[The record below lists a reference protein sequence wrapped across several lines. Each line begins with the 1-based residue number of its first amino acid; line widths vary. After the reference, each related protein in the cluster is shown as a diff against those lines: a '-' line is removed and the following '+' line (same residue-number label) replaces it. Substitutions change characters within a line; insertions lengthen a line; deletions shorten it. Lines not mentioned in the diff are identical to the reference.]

1 MKTLLIAN
9 RGEIACRIIDTASRL
24 GMRTIAVYSDAD
36 AAARHVRL
44 ADEAHRLGAAPANE
58 SYLRI
63 DRLLEVAKRTGAD
76 AIHPGYGFLSE
87 NADFAQACQ
96 DAGLTFVGPRA
107 NVIRSMGSK
116 RIAKDLMQQAGVPV
130 VPDYR
135 GADQSLAAFATQA
148 ALLGYPI
155 MLKPSHGG
163 GGKGMR
169 RVDRDGD
176 LEQALSA
183 AKREA
188 MTAFGN
194 DEILAEKYLHDP
206 RHVEVQVFGDVYGN
220 VVHLFARDCTLQRR
234 HQKVIEEAPAV
245 FLEPAIC
252 EGLLAAAVR
261 AATAVHYTNAGTV
274 EFLVTPDGT
283 FYFMEMNTRIQVEH
297 PVTEAITGLDLVEW
311 QLRGA
316 AGEALPLRQNGIR
329 VKGHAIEA
337 RLYAESPDNGFLPSP
352 GRLDGAVWPAGPNVR
367 VDYGADA
374 GDVVTPYYDP
384 MIAKLIVW
392 GATREAARDGLL
404 DAILST
410 RIEGPES
417 NLAFLATLLRRPAFN
432 SGAFDIHYI
441 DRILPSLIASSGAP
455 SQEAVAAASLFMMN
469 EPPPDRAENDDPW
482 DDRKGWRLNLPP
494 RRAVHIVQPGGAQT
508 ARLEDFGSGRY
519 RMAWNGKFASIERV
533 EFDAHTVSFR
543 LDDRPYSALVATA
556 ASGLHVIDDEAV
568 HRLIWAD
575 PFAPTGAAAAFGGA
589 VVAPMPGKVTQVFAR
604 AGAAVSAG
612 DRLAVVEA
620 MKMEHVLRAP
630 IDSTVVGVEVS
641 EGQFVDEGDIVI
653 VLNVAD

>member
-352 GRLDGAVWPAGPNVR
+352 GRLDGAVWPACPNVR
-367 VDYGADA
+367 VYYGADA

-384 MIAKLIVW
+384 
-392 GATREAARDGLL
+392 
-404 DAILST
+404 
-410 RIEGPES
+410 
-417 NLAFLATLLRRPAFN
+417 
-432 SGAFDIHYI
+432 
-441 DRILPSLIASSGAP
+441 
-455 SQEAVAAASLFMMN
+455 
-469 EPPPDRAENDDPW
+469 
-482 DDRKGWRLNLPP
+482 
-494 RRAVHIVQPGGAQT
+494 
-508 ARLEDFGSGRY
+508 
-519 RMAWNGKFASIERV
+519 
-533 EFDAHTVSFR
+533 
-543 LDDRPYSALVATA
+543 
-556 ASGLHVIDDEAV
+556 
-568 HRLIWAD
+568 
-575 PFAPTGAAAAFGGA
+575 
-589 VVAPMPGKVTQVFAR
+589 
-604 AGAAVSAG
+604 
-612 DRLAVVEA
+612 
-620 MKMEHVLRAP
+620 
-630 IDSTVVGVEVS
+630 
-641 EGQFVDEGDIVI
+641 
-653 VLNVAD
+653 